1 MKPNNDLA
9 IVILAAGKGTR
20 LKSSLAKVLHPAG
33 GRSLVEQVLRSCAP
47 LKARKTIVVVG
58 HQADRVTAV
67 AEPLGAQS
75 VLQHPQN
82 GTGTPC
88 WWPGALWA
96 TLNLPSYFPVTLHS
110 FERRRCKL
118 CWPRTIRQTL
128 PRRS

>member
-1 MKPNNDLA
+1 MRQRGENRTLMSNHDLA

-82 GTGTPC
+82 GTGHAMLVARRALGNAKFAIVL
-88 WWPGALWA
+88 PGDAPLIRTTTLQAL
-96 TLNLPSYFPVTLHS
+96 L
-110 FERRRCKL
+110 
-118 CWPRTIRQTL
+118 
-128 PRRS
+128 